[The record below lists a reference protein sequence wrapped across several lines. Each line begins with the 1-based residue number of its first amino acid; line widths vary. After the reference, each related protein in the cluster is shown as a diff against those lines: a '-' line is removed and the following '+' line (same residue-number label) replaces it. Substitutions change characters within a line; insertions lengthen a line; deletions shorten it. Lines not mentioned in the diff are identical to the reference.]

1 MELGYK
7 LNVFEVLVLHS
18 DPGCNS
24 FAGVQAKHALE
35 RYTDTIQSAPK
46 KINIIRT
53 NWKQKN

>member
-35 RYTDTIQSAPK
+35 RYTDTIQSAHK

-53 NWKQKN
+53 N